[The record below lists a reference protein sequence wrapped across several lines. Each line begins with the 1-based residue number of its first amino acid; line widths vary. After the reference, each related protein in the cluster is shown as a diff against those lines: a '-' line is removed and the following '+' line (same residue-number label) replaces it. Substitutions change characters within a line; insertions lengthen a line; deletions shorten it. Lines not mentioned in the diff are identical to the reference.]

1 MFHLP
6 GAAGFDNVWID
17 RSLNATTKEFVI
29 MSSHFGYVPRITPIG
44 LLTCALLWI
53 ATTANAAQQGADQ
66 FMVTVYS
73 DSRGS
78 QELLSGHYDAALA
91 RIEASQGLDEA
102 NRFEAATNLCVAQ
115 MMAGR
120 FGSARTACDAAVKT
134 ARSAAIATPTWGPPA
149 GGAYQADV
157 AIAYSNRAVL
167 HWLTD
172 DTQSAA
178 SDLAQAK
185 RFAPKADFV
194 AHNLTALY
202 AQGQTL
208 AQLRPAQ

>member
-1 MFHLP
+1 
-6 GAAGFDNVWID
+6 
-17 RSLNATTKEFVI
+17 
-29 MSSHFGYVPRITPIG
+29 MSSYFPYVPRITAIG
-44 LLTCALLWI
+44 LLTSALVFI
-53 ATTANAAQQGADQ
+53 ATTANAIQQDADH
-66 FMVTVYS
+66 FTVTVYS
-73 DSRGS
+73 DTRGY
-78 QELLSGHYDAALA
+78 QELSIGHYDVAVAQ
-91 RIEASQGLDEA
+91 IEASRSLDEV

-120 FGSARTACDAAVKT
+120 FDSARIACDEAVKT

-185 RFAPKADFV
+185 RFAPKADV
-194 AHNLTALY
+194 VVRNLAALI
-202 AQGQTL
+202 AEDQTVTELRL
-208 AQLRPAQ
+208 AL